1 MHERLRYGLAP
12 GKARP
17 AEVGSSAPNLY
28 GAECAMLVPPQWSEC
43 ECLPVPPLWHTRARG
58 MCMRPFGGGLQS
70 VQRAV
75 RVCPA
80 CRVCKHVPAGPAEQ
94 QLPAAPEAAL
104 PSANPSAQHA
114 QPAQHTDLAEQPLSA
129 APETD
134 QPVSTATPSAPS
146 VSQQRLHSPN
156 ASAADESHASGV
168 CLAASPAATPAEPA
182 CRRRPKTR
190 GGRRA
195 HAPTSN

>member
-1 MHERLRYGLAP
+1 MDEHEPEALGRVQSKRRADEVADEAGAP
-12 GKARP
+12 REAKR
-17 AEVGSSAPNLY
+17 
-28 GAECAMLVPPQWSEC
+28 W
-43 ECLPVPPLWHTRARG
+43 
-58 MCMRPFGGGLQS
+58 GGGS
-70 VQRAV
+70 
-75 RVCPA
+75 RVGHAAGSRYALLGVLSLC
-80 CRVCKHVPAGPAEQ
+80 VPAGGM
-94 QLPAAPEAAL
+94 L
-104 PSANPSAQHA
+104 
-114 QPAQHTDLAEQPLSA
+114 

-195 HAPTSN
+195 HAPTFNH

>member
-1 MHERLRYGLAP
+1 MCVAHIHQASGRTFYHHTQSGRSQWEW
-12 GKARP
+12 P
-17 AEVGSSAPNLY
+17 ASTSDPPSA
-28 GAECAMLVPPQWSEC
+28 Q
-43 ECLPVPPLWHTRARG
+43 H
-58 MCMRPFGGGLQS
+58 
-70 VQRAV
+70 
-75 RVCPA
+75 
-80 CRVCKHVPAGPAEQ
+80 AGPAEP